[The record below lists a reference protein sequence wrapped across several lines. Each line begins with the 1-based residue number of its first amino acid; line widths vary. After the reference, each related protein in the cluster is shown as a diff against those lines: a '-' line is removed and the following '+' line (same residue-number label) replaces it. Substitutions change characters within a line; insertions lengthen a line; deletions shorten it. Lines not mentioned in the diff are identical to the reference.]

1 MPAPRDPSGIFQE
14 DAGVQQKPRLQE
26 PKLYRVLLH
35 NDNYTTMEFVVH
47 VLQSVF
53 RKKTEDAVRIMLSV
67 HRNGIGMAGV
77 FTAEIAETKVD
88 SVHRLARENGFPLRC
103 SMEPE

>member
-1 MPAPRDPSGIFQE
+1 MGEYVTGPKERVETKIRQE
-14 DAGVQQKPRLQE
+14 VRP
-26 PKLYRVLLH
+26 PPLYRVLLH

-53 RKKTEDAVRIMLSV
+53 RKKTEDAVRIMLHV

-88 SVHRLARENGFPLRC
+88 SVHKLARANGFPLRC